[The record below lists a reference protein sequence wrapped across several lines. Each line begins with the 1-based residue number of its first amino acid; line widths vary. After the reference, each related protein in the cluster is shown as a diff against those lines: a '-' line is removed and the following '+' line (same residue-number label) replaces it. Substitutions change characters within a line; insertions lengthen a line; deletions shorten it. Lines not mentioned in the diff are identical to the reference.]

1 MHELNIK
8 KQLQSFITL
17 AKDSGF
23 EIRHELLDGIGSS
36 ICEVRG
42 RKCLFLDVSCG
53 PAEQLESIKA
63 TLQTHTK

>member
-1 MHELNIK
+1 MHELIIK
-8 KQLQSFITL
+8 NQLQSFISL
-17 AKDSGF
+17 AKEKGF

-42 RKCLFLDVSCG
+42 KKCLFLDVSCG

-63 TLQTHTK
+63 TLQSHTK